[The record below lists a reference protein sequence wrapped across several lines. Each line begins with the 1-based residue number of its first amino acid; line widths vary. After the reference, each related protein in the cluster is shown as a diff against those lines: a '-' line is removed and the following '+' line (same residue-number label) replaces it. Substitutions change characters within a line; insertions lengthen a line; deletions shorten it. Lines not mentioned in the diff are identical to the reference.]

1 MLPQDD
7 MEMMLPLAV
16 RWAQKLE
23 ERVAL
28 QGRAL
33 KEYGVDVAR
42 SVGVVRPDLIRVQ
55 VVDEMP
61 MPAGPMLREMS
72 DEIGI
77 FTPRTIGITVGHSIV
92 VKEGRVTDRLLQHEF
107 RHVHQYEESG
117 SLELFL
123 EKYLRQV
130 NAFGYRNAP
139 LEVDARKHE
148 VLDDR

>member
-123 EKYLRQV
+123 EKYLRLIVLQKICRLV
-130 NAFGYRNAP
+130 
-139 LEVDARKHE
+139 RK
-148 VLDDR
+148 